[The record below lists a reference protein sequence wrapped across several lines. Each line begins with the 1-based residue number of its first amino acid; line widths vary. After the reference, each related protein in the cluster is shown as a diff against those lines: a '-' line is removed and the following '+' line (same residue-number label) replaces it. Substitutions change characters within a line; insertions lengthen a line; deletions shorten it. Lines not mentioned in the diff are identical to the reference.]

1 MTADSRY
8 DKIETVKKGDKEMK
22 RVLIGLSLATMF
34 IGGAGFGYAYHSK
47 QQEVEEIQ
55 EVKSQPE
62 RKVDY
67 EVYEVDGDTYRAYS
81 NSLDKNGIRE
91 GIEFTT
97 GQVVYK
103 LAVGDKVS
111 AYWDG
116 KRLKNV
122 IAWTANG
129 KEL

>member
-1 MTADSRY
+1 M
-8 DKIETVKKGDKEMK
+8 KKFVITM
-22 RVLIGLSLATMF
+22 SLATTLLGGF
-34 IGGAGFGYAYHSK
+34 AIGYHAHENR
-47 QQEVEEIQ
+47 QEAEVQEVQ

-67 EVYEVDGDTYRAYS
+67 DVYEVDGDTYRAYS
-81 NSLDKNGIRE
+81 NSLDKNGISE

-129 KEL
+129 EEIK